1 MVILGLLGFYQDP
14 LAHIAITYI
23 RVNMITSCLSLV
35 TRLLTLN
42 VTNINMYILA
52 YAKAF
57 GNNVGAFHS
66 VLLVE
71 HSVLLVEHTVN
82 FKSFTAHL
90 NPVIQHIVI
99 LEQLE
104 MLSYCL

>member
-71 HSVLLVEHTVN
+71 HTVN
-82 FKSFTAHL
+82 LKSFTAHL
-90 NPVIQHIVI
+90 NPVIRHIVI
-99 LEQLE
+99 LE
-104 MLSYCL
+104 